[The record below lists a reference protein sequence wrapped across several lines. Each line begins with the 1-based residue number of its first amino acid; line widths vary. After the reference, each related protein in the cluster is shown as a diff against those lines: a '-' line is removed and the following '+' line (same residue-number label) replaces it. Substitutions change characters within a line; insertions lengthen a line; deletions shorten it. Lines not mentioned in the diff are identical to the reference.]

1 MNIYL
6 DIFLTFSKVGAFTIG
21 GGWAMIPLIEEEVV
35 DKKKWIKREEFIDMI
50 ALSQSLPGI
59 LAVNFSVFIGYRLR
73 KIKGSFVSLIATIL
87 PSFLII
93 LTIAIFFSRFQ
104 DNQVVVS
111 IFKGIRPA
119 VVALIAVPVFTTAK
133 AAKVNLK
140 NMIVPILATVLI
152 AFGDISPVIIILAAG
167 IGGYLYGQIENKRTE
182 KKKNKNKK

>member
-6 DIFLTFSKVGAFTIG
+6 EIFLTFSKVGAFTIG
-21 GGWAMIPLIEEEVV
+21 GGWAMIPLIEKEVV

-59 LAVNFSVFIGYRLR
+59 LAVNFAVFIGYRL
-73 KIKGSFVSLIATIL
+73 KKVKGSFVSLIATIL

-93 LTIAIFFSRFQ
+93 LSIAIFFSKFQ
-104 DNQVVVS
+104 DNQVVVR

-133 AAKVNLK
+133 AAKLNLK

-152 AFGDISPVIIILAAG
+152 AFNGISPVYIILAVG
-167 IGGYLYGQIENKRTE
+167 IGGFLYGQIEGKYN
-182 KKKNKNKK
+182 NKNK

>member
-6 DIFLTFSKVGAFTIG
+6 EIFLTFSKVGAFTIG
-21 GGWAMIPLIEEEVV
+21 GGWAMIPLIEKEVV

-59 LAVNFSVFIGYRLR
+59 LAVNFAVFIGYRL
-73 KIKGSFVSLIATIL
+73 KKVKGSFVSLIATIL

-93 LTIAIFFSRFQ
+93 LSIAIFFSKFQ
-104 DNQVVVS
+104 DNQVVVR

-133 AAKVNLK
+133 AAKLNLK

-152 AFGDISPVIIILAAG
+152 AFNGISPVYIILAVG
-167 IGGYLYGQIENKRTE
+167 IGGFLYGQIERKYN
-182 KKKNKNKK
+182 NKNK